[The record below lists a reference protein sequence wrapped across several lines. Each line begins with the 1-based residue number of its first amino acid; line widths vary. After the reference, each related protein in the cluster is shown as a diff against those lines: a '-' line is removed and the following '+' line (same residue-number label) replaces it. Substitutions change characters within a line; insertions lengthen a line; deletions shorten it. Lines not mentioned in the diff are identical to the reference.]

1 MSTQNNH
8 SEDKP
13 LIYVAPSKRRIF
25 FIILFGLFMI
35 DFIARVGINAIFPII
50 QEDLG
55 LSDSEVGM
63 MGSVVLFGM
72 AAFVLPISFL
82 GEKYSPKK
90 AISISAFVWTIGTF
104 LSGLA
109 SSYYLLLVSRFLV
122 GTGNSAYA
130 PLSNSLITSMY
141 CKKDWGKMIGIY
153 NMAMTF
159 GMAAGS
165 IVFANIAAS
174 YGWRAAFYS
183 VGAVS
188 FALALMSLSL
198 PDSVK
203 LLKQQYQKKHDTSKK
218 EEKNEV
224 RVLDALK
231 VLGKNKALIGV
242 CLGAGFTA
250 LVLQGIA
257 SWVSIFYVREMNMSV
272 QFAATLV
279 SAASLIS
286 SLGYPI
292 GGALMDKWY
301 VRDKRGRVYLP
312 AICLT
317 LAVIS
322 FIIAFYFH
330 VGALVF
336 AGMFLI
342 TTANTSF
349 HVATQELVPSWY
361 KSVSYGVYVLF
372 IQLFGAFGP
381 MITGSLSEAFGL
393 TQALS
398 ILQISAAI
406 AVVVF
411 IVTSLWYVKD
421 FNKAR
426 MLEEQHAE

>member
-1 MSTQNNH
+1 
-8 SEDKP
+8 
-13 LIYVAPSKRRIF
+13 
-25 FIILFGLFMI
+25 
-35 DFIARVGINAIFPII
+35 
-50 QEDLG
+50 
-55 LSDSEVGM
+55 
-63 MGSVVLFGM
+63 
-72 AAFVLPISFL
+72 
-82 GEKYSPKK
+82 
-90 AISISAFVWTIGTF
+90 
-104 LSGLA
+104 
-109 SSYYLLLVSRFLV
+109 
-122 GTGNSAYA
+122 
-130 PLSNSLITSMY
+130 
-141 CKKDWGKMIGIY
+141 
-153 NMAMTF
+153 
-159 GMAAGS
+159 MAAGS

-188 FALALMSLSL
+188 LALALMSLSL

-203 LLKQQYQKKHDTSKK
+203 LLKQQYQKTHDTSKK

-330 VGALVF
+330 VVALVF

-372 IQLFGAFGP
+372 VQLFGAFGP

>member
-1 MSTQNNH
+1 MTNREINL
-8 SEDKP
+8 EDKP
-13 LIYVAPSKRRIF
+13 LIYVEPSKRKMF

-35 DFIARVGINAIFPII
+35 DFIARVGINAIFPVI
-50 QEDLG
+50 QQDLK
-55 LSDSEVGM
+55 LTDSEVGM

-72 AAFVLPISFL
+72 AVFVLPISFL

-90 AISISAFVWTIGTF
+90 AISISAFIWTIGTF
-104 LSGLA
+104 LSGIA
-109 SSYYLLLVSRFLV
+109 SSYYLLLVSRFFV

-174 YGWRAAFYS
+174 FGWRSAFYT

-188 FALALMSLSL
+188 LVLAIASLTL
-198 PDSVK
+198 PDSKK
-203 LLKQQYQKKHDTSKK
+203 LLSEQFKKRHMNSQEKQ
-218 EEKNEV
+218 EV
-224 RVLDALK
+224 KVLDALS
-231 VLGKNKALIGV
+231 VMGKNKALIGV

-279 SAASLIS
+279 SAASLIA

-312 AICLT
+312 AICLA
-317 LAVIS
+317 LAVVS
-322 FIIAFYFH
+322 FVIAFHFH
-330 VGALVF
+330 VVSLVF

-381 MITGSLSEAFGL
+381 MITGNLSEAFGL

-406 AVVVF
+406 AVLVF
-411 IVTSLWYVKD
+411 LVSSFWYVKD

-426 MLEEQHAE
+426 ALEEEHAK